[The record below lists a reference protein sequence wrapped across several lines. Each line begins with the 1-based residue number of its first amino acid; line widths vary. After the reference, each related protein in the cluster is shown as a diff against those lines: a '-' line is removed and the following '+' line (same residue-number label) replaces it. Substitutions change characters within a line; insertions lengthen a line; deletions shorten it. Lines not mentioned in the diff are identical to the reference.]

1 MVQGF
6 DPRGRSLSL
15 SLSLSLACLLACQ
28 GDTSPGP
35 RPNPKVCVSAMSGP
49 FSGTRVRSPGCA
61 TCNQDP
67 QNTPPSVSLS
77 LSFSLSFFLS
87 PGLRARPRGSS
98 PPRFYVRKNSGT
110 PRAELLTVDL
120 LNVQVPRRKLLP
132 CSRPDA
138 LHCTLRLFHEVLC
151 SAPFNKGVTS

>member
-1 MVQGF
+1 MPFSRGRVVPFRSGACFLSSWESAAPLRLHFNEMGAGAGLFSFARAMVQGF
-6 DPRGRSLSL
+6 DPRGRSL

-77 LSFSLSFFLS
+77 LSLFLSF
-87 PGLRARPRGSS
+87 PRLE
-98 PPRFYVRKNSGT
+98 GT
-110 PRAELLTVDL
+110 PPAGAAHHGFTCERTL
-120 LNVQVPRRKLLP
+120 
-132 CSRPDA
+132 A
-138 LHCTLRLFHEVLC
+138 LHGRSF
-151 SAPFNKGVTS
+151 